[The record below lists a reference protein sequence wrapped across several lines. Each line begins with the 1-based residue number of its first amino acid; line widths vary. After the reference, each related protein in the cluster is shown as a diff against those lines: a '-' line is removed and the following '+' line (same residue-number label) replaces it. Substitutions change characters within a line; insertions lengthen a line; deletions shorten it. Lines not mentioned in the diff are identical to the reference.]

1 MYPVQYP
8 ALNKRPIGIQL
19 EKQNDTE
26 QSQTPEQIRLLD
38 LQLQLFGTG
47 FQEKEDGLPC
57 TGPLLSLRCA
67 ELDLDSPMRFRMTRT
82 QKKHCTGAKIRAL
95 AQPWKIFP
103 RAAATRTRDP
113 ENPHHETQA
122 L

>member
-1 MYPVQYP
+1 MYPVEYP

-47 FQEKEDGLPC
+47 FQEKEDAC
-57 TGPLLSLRCA
+57 
-67 ELDLDSPMRFRMTRT
+67 
-82 QKKHCTGAKIRAL
+82 RAL
-95 AQPWKIFP
+95 ALYSRLDVLNWISIP
-103 RAAATRTRDP
+103 
-113 ENPHHETQA
+113 